1 MKLFFLVAGV
11 VMFQVAVCIWMMI
24 LLRKAH
30 HAVTYKPFWKVFQSG
45 VADSLHHPHPESE
58 ELDRLL
64 EQLENLTID
73 QWGTA
78 RLKVMLREKASDTKE
93 TPEERNRAE
102 FLLFALPMV
111 VREREAMEAAM
122 TKAKSNAFLKSKK

>member
-11 VMFQVAVCIWMMI
+11 VMFQVFVCIWMTI

-30 HAVTYKPFWKVFQSG
+30 SAVAYKPFWKAFQSG
-45 VADSLHHPHPESE
+45 VADSLHHPHPESK

-78 RLKVMLREKASDTKE
+78 RLKALLREKANDNKQS
-93 TPEERNRAE
+93 PEERNRAE

-111 VREREAMEAAM
+111 VRERELMAEY
-122 TKAKSNAFLKSKK
+122 KQYK

>member
-1 MKLFFLVAGV
+1 
-11 VMFQVAVCIWMMI
+11 MFQVAVAIWMTI

-30 HAVTYKPFWKVFQSG
+30 NAIAYKPFWKVFQSG

-58 ELDRLL
+58 ELDSLL
-64 EQLENLTID
+64 EKLENLTID
-73 QWGTA
+73 QWGTD
-78 RLKVMLREKASDTKE
+78 RLKVLLREKAQDARQ

-111 VREREAMEAAM
+111 VREREIIELEM
-122 TKAKSNAFLKSKK
+122 TKTKSNAFLKGKK

>member
-11 VMFQVAVCIWMMI
+11 VMFQVAVAIWMTI

-58 ELDRLL
+58 ELDNLL
-64 EQLENLTID
+64 EKLENLTID
-73 QWGTA
+73 QWGTD
-78 RLKVMLREKASDTKE
+78 RLKMLLRHKAQDTKQS
-93 TPEERNRAE
+93 PEERNRAE

-111 VREREAMEAAM
+111 VRERELMETAM
-122 TKAKSNAFLKSKK
+122 TKAKSNAFLKVKK